1 MKRMMDQTLFSS
13 HVSTWNDLWNKGRID
28 LEGNTTL
35 ALITYASF
43 YYLLSSLPLQQD
55 ANWQFCGL
63 APGGLAHGGSN
74 KVNLKSNIQNTLQ
87 KEKQS
92 KGNKYLLKVQFYC

>member
-1 MKRMMDQTLFSS
+1 MDQTLFSS

-74 KVNLKSNIQNTLQ
+74 KVNLVKY
-87 KEKQS
+87 S
-92 KGNKYLLKVQFYC
+92 KYPAKRKKK